1 MIYNLA
7 MYILELGVKLAALF
21 SDKPAKMV
29 KGYREVFDLLQRK
42 IDRNA
47 NIFGFM
53 RHLWASSNRVAH

>member
-47 NIFGFM
+47 QSGSYAEKEI
-53 RHLWASSNRVAH
+53 NRNHKH

>member
-29 KGYREVFDLLQRK
+29 KGYREVFDLLES
-42 IDRNA
+42 
-47 NIFGFM
+47 M
-53 RHLWASSNRVAH
+53 RHHWASLSKVAH

>member
-47 NIFGFM
+47 
-53 RHLWASSNRVAH
+53 